1 MRLGGAGQ
9 GAGSEAGLELVSCT
23 PAARCQGSTLNI
35 PLNQGCNPVWIC
47 VRDGQTQGVQ
57 HRHVLQGHCK
67 CWWCC
72 GNPTRSKGFG
82 DTANPCCP
90 PERGLPSV
98 TISARAYERRTATDG
113 SWGIVQALPST
124 QGASS
129 VPVTLPCSLHFPTC
143 CEQET
148 GFAPRQDFCLTR
160 NRVISCPGL
169 QPWELRHQRSH
180 TLASLRVFRK
190 ASC

>member
-1 MRLGGAGQ
+1 MHPCGQ
-9 GAGSEAGLELVSCT
+9 VPGKHFEHSSE
-23 PAARCQGSTLNI
+23 P
-35 PLNQGCNPVWIC
+35 
-47 VRDGQTQGVQ
+47 GVQ
-57 HRHVLQGHCK
+57 SCMDLCPGWANMRSATQACPAGTSK
-67 CWWCC
+67 CWCYC
-72 GNPTRSKGFG
+72 GNPMRSKGFG
-82 DTANPCCP
+82 DTANPCRP

-98 TISARAYERRTATDG
+98 KISARAYERRTATDG
-113 SWGIVQALPST
+113 RWGIVEALPST

-143 CEQET
+143 CGQET

-160 NRVISCPGL
+160 NRVISCSGL